1 MGKENIENIENIEQK
16 RKNTSS
22 ILPGSILPGS
32 ILSGSIL
39 SGSMLDDDAEDHY
52 FIPDLCSTQSVFFLI
67 LVSEL
72 MSVVLVLASGS
83 LAWFDWQRL
92 ALVSLFVQWVALSS
106 AMLLCWARPYLRL
119 IPNHWAGILGYGII
133 LIDVTVFSAL
143 SQWVMGNSELNPA
156 PYDVFELVASF
167 DWLDIGR
174 NVIIAGITAGLVLR
188 YSYLQ
193 EELNAKLRSELTH
206 RLQALQSRIR
216 PHFLFNSMNIIAS
229 LIETDP
235 KTAESVVEDLSELFR
250 ASLDKIGNQVPFQ
263 QEVALCKRYM
273 RIEKL
278 RLGRRLEVEWD
289 VDQVSEQINI
299 PLLTIQPLLENAIYH
314 GIQPL
319 PEGGKIVVRAWQESG
334 FLQFSVEN
342 PVPTTAAIK
351 ASIISHKGNKM
362 ALENTRHRLIALYGN
377 KASLDIEEQDN
388 QYKVKV
394 RYPLSN

>member
-1 MGKENIENIENIEQK
+1 
-16 RKNTSS
+16 
-22 ILPGSILPGS
+22 
-32 ILSGSIL
+32 
-39 SGSMLDDDAEDHY
+39 
-52 FIPDLCSTQSVFFLI
+52 
-67 LVSEL
+67 
-72 MSVVLVLASGS
+72 
-83 LAWFDWQRL
+83 
-92 ALVSLFVQWVALSS
+92 
-106 AMLLCWARPYLRL
+106 
-119 IPNHWAGILGYGII
+119 
-133 LIDVTVFSAL
+133 
-143 SQWVMGNSELNPA
+143 MGNSELNPA